1 MILFFI
7 CLLIGIKYNHSEF
20 DDNRAVYSG
29 YDPVDVLRNDNR
41 RGEDCQGH
49 GTHVAGL
56 AGGATHGVAKGA
68 TLHSVRVLD
77 CSGYGSISMIVLGL
91 NHVIDQV
98 RLQRPT
104 KKRRAIINMSLT
116 TRSGLHSRALRDSV
130 TAAVDNGILV
140 VAAAGNYYTDACK

>member
-1 MILFFI
+1 M
-7 CLLIGIKYNHSEF
+7 
-20 DDNRAVYSG
+20 YSG

-68 TLHSVRVLD
+68 TLHSIRVLD

-91 NHVIDQV
+91 NHVTGQV
-98 RLQRPT
+98 REQRPT
-104 KKRRAIINMSLT
+104 KKRRTIINMSLT
-116 TRSGLHSRALRDSV
+116 TRSGLYSRAMRDSV

>member
-1 MILFFI
+1 M
-7 CLLIGIKYNHSEF
+7 
-20 DDNRAVYSG
+20 YSG

-91 NHVIDQV
+91 NHVTGQV
-98 RLQRPT
+98 REQRPT
-104 KKRRAIINMSLT
+104 KKRRTIINMSLT
-116 TRSGLHSRALRDSV
+116 TRSGLYSRAMRDSV